1 MIINNLL
8 TNPYSRKSG
17 SQRESGLRRI
27 VCLAALLVCF
37 VCKGWSANYTITVY
51 DGCTISSNDVS
62 AMAIAQTFL
71 PGYIGLGQS
80 GNTVTVSSF
89 QQNLIL
95 FSYNSSTRKCSVPT
109 TITPANDV
117 LIPVQKYI
125 LQTVGHNWL
134 AEYDNIEIKLEVA
147 VNNQNFPDTNFRNWV
162 KSLSYGSD
170 GILTKAEIAKVIT
183 INVSEKSISNLKGI
197 EYFTALKR
205 LECYENQLTS
215 LDVSNFTALEE
226 LFCYK
231 NKLTALN
238 VSGCTA
244 LTVLWCH
251 NNQLTSLNVSGSTA
265 LKNLSC
271 YDNQL
276 TTLDVTN
283 NMALKNLS
291 CYDNQLTALGL
302 SKNTLLE
309 SLSCYR
315 NKLTS
320 LNVSGCTALTELYCV
335 SNQLT
340 ALNLSNNTALKKLE
354 CSSNQLTALDLSK
367 NMALIWL
374 MCDNN
379 QLTSLKVSTSATGLS
394 SPKVPLYC
402 YGNRLSGSSMDAFI
416 SSLPTKTESKGDL
429 CVKYLDLSPDNE
441 MTSAQVV
448 AAAKKGWRTTI
459 YHGNYR
465 TYYPGSDAIAID
477 GTNFPDGNFCSY
489 VLSNCDT
496 DEDTYLSTP
505 EIEAVAEIDVW
516 NKSIANLKGIEYF
529 TALRELYCTD
539 NRLTA
544 LNVSKNTKLTK
555 LLCANNQLAELNVL
569 NNTALEYLDCHG
581 NQLAE
586 LDLSKNTALEII
598 WCYGNKLTTLDVS
611 NNKSL
616 TRVGCYGNK
625 ISGAGMETLVSSLPK
640 VNIGY
645 LNVYNT
651 DGTDGNVITTVQVQA
666 AKDKYW
672 NVLTSDN
679 SDYSGVDPGIVI
691 NEENFP
697 CEWFR
702 TDVQFAYDTN
712 EDGYL
717 STAEAEAVTVY
728 MRNGVTNFK
737 GIEYFTELEQL
748 DAGESSATEID
759 LSKNTKL
766 KWLSLQDGQ
775 LKKLDLSKN
784 TALESVDCWNNQ
796 LEEINVSGCSELG
809 SIRCYSNRLTGLD
822 LSANPKMY
830 YLECYDNLI
839 QGKDLKLP
847 TFTPTMPDE
856 QGLLVFNNGPSDGN
870 MLTKLQAL
878 LVRKQGWNVLTQN
891 DDSSYDEY
899 LGVGGDANGDGV
911 IDEQDVNTL
920 RDYIL
925 GLIDISSLS
934 QYNADAD
941 SNGTMDIVDLTKLIK
956 YLTK

>member
-1 MIINNLL
+1 M
-8 TNPYSRKSG
+8 
-17 SQRESGLRRI
+17 
-27 VCLAALLVCF
+27 
-37 VCKGWSANYTITVY
+37 
-51 DGCTISSNDVS
+51 
-62 AMAIAQTFL
+62 
-71 PGYIGLGQS
+71 
-80 GNTVTVSSF
+80 TVSSL
-89 QQNLIL
+89 QQNLLL

-117 LIPVQKYI
+117 LIPVQKWL
-125 LQTVGHNWL
+125 LQQVGHNWL

-147 VNNQNFPDTNFRNWV
+147 VNKQNFPDTNFYNWV
-162 KSLSYGSD
+162 QALSYGSD
-170 GILTKAEIAKVIT
+170 GILTKAEIAKVTSID
-183 INVSEKSISNLKGI
+183 VSKKSIANLKGI
-197 EYFTALKR
+197 EYFTALTR
-205 LECYENQLTS
+205 LDCYENQLTS
-215 LDVSNFTALEE
+215 LDVSNFTALED

-231 NKLTALN
+231 NQLTALN

-244 LTVLWCH
+244 LTYLR
-251 NNQLTSLNVSGSTA
+251 
-265 LKNLSC
+265 C
-271 YDNQL
+271 YDNQ
-276 TTLDVTN
+276 
-283 NMALKNLS
+283 
-291 CYDNQLTALGL
+291 
-302 SKNTLLE
+302 
-309 SLSCYR
+309 
-315 NKLTS
+315 LTS
-320 LNVSGCTALTELYCV
+320 LNVSGCTALTWLYCYKNQLTALDVTNNMALKLLSCYNNHLTALGLSKNTALESLSCNSNQLTSLDV
-335 SNQLT
+335 SGCTALTELNCVNNQLT

-354 CSSNQLTALDLSK
+354 CSINQLTALDLSK
-367 NMALIWL
+367 NMALTWL
-374 MCDNN
+374 MCDDN

-394 SPKVPLYC
+394 SPTIPLYC
-402 YGNRLSGSSMDAFI
+402 YGNRLSGSNMDAFI

-448 AAAKKGWRTTI
+448 AAAKKGWKTTI
-459 YHGNYR
+459 NHGNYR
-465 TYYPGSDAIAID
+465 TYYPGSDAIAINK
-477 GTNFPDGNFCSY
+477 TNFPDANFCSY

-516 NKSIANLKGIEYF
+516 NKSITNLKGIEYF

-555 LLCANNQLAELNVL
+555 LLCANNQLTELDL
-569 NNTALEYLDCHG
+569 LKNTALEYLDCHG

-616 TRVGCYGNK
+616 TRVGCYGNQ
-625 ISGAGMETLVSSLPK
+625 ISGAGMETLVSSLHRIN
-640 VNIGY
+640 VNSGN

-666 AKDKYW
+666 AKDKHW

-679 SDYSGVDPGIVI
+679 SDYPGVDPGIVI
-691 NEENFP
+691 DEENFP
-697 CEWFR
+697 CKLFR
-702 TDVQFAYDTN
+702 TDVLLSYDTN

-728 MRNGVTNFK
+728 MRSGVTNFK

-748 DAGESSATEID
+748 DGSGSLATEID

-766 KWLSLQDGQ
+766 KWLSLYDGQ

-809 SIRCYSNRLTGLD
+809 SVRCYSNRLTGLD

-830 YLECYDNLI
+830 NLECYDNQI
-839 QGKDLKLP
+839 QGKNFKMP
-847 TFTPTMPDE
+847 TFTPAVPGE
-856 QGLLVFNNGPSDGN
+856 QGWLAFNNGPSDGN

-878 LVRKQGWNVLTQN
+878 FVKNNGWNVLTKN

-911 IDEQDVNTL
+911 IDENDVNIL

-941 SNGTMDIVDLTKLIK
+941 YNGKMDIVDLTKLIEMLK
-956 YLTK
+956 